1 MRTPGAGPW
10 TTRPRLQRRTNQNA
24 AEYVTR
30 RGNPASRR
38 KGAHALLVTR
48 PLAYVLAAV
57 VIAGC
62 GRSTTG
68 APIGDSSGA
77 GGRTGAAGA
86 GSGGTNAGGSTG
98 SGGKSGFAG
107 MSGETGGSR
116 GGSAGSNIGGGASGS
131 AASTG
136 GAIGGAGGSAAGG
149 SAGAADAGLS
159 DAADGGQDLYPLMKV
174 LPLFTAANVP
184 ARGPMESPPS
194 AKSWTSP
201 ATLPTR
207 IGNGIAQHPMLY
219 VGENY
224 NRISLVN
231 GGKVIWT
238 YDTAPGY
245 ELDDVWM
252 LSNGH
257 ILYSHLKFIEEL
269 TPDKQVVWHY
279 APTSPDE
286 IHSCQPIGL
295 DRVLF
300 FENSPP
306 PMGRIRIYNKTTK
319 TFEVDHALAVPTDNL
334 HGELRRIRMTAAGTY
349 LAAYLDGGKVIEY
362 DKDFNVVWTYTT
374 ARPWSAVRLKN
385 GNTLIQDESLGMT
398 KEVNPAMQI
407 VWQLAKTDLTLP
419 AGTMMGNTQSCERL
433 SNGDTVMLA
442 DVYGISSANYVNS
455 IQAVEVTP
463 AKQIVWILQDWIHLG
478 DATSAQFLDEP
489 GYPEVPG
496 GTNH

>member
-1 MRTPGAGPW
+1 MAPSGGS
-10 TTRPRLQRRTNQNA
+10 
-24 AEYVTR
+24 
-30 RGNPASRR
+30 GNPSGVG
-38 KGAHALLVTR
+38 GA
-48 PLAYVLAAV
+48 
-57 VIAGC
+57 
-62 GRSTTG
+62 
-68 APIGDSSGA
+68 
-77 GGRTGAAGA
+77 RTGSGVGGGA
-86 GSGGTNAGGSTG
+86 GSVGG
-98 SGGKSGFAG
+98 
-107 MSGETGGSR
+107 R
-116 GGSAGSNIGGGASGS
+116 GGSSSSGGAGNASGGASGS

-136 GAIGGAGGSAAGG
+136 EAIGGAGGSAAGG
-149 SAGAADAGLS
+149 GAGDSAAGGSAGGSAAGGSVGAADAGLS
-159 DAADGGQDLYPLMKV
+159 DAADGGHDLYPLMKV

-306 PMGRIRIYNKTTK
+306 PMGKIRIYNKTTK
-319 TFEVDHALAVPTDNL
+319 TFEVDHTLTVPTDDL

-407 VWQLAKTDLTLP
+407 VWQLAKTDLMLP
-419 AGTMMGNTQSCERL
+419 AGTLMGNTQSCERL
-433 SNGDTVMLA
+433 SNGNTVMLA
-442 DVYGISSANYVNS
+442 DVYGISSANYVKS

-463 AKQIVWILQDWIHLG
+463 AKEIVWILQDWIHLG

-496 GTNH
+496 DTNH

>member
-1 MRTPGAGPW
+1 MH
-10 TTRPRLQRRTNQNA
+10 QRAPHRKI
-24 AEYVTR
+24 
-30 RGNPASRR
+30 PATILM
-38 KGAHALLVTR
+38 GLCC
-48 PLAYVLAAV
+48 LALAACNSAAPTAASGGGGSPSAV
-57 VIAGC
+57 GGARNDGGI
-62 GRSTTG
+62 GRGTG
-68 APIGDSSGA
+68 GLGGHGGSSSSGTA
-77 GGRTGAAGA
+77 G
-86 GSGGTNAGGSTG
+86 NAS
-98 SGGKSGFAG
+98 
-107 MSGETGGSR
+107 
-116 GGSAGSNIGGGASGS
+116 GGASGS
-131 AASTG
+131 AASAGEATG
-136 GAIGGAGGSAAGG
+136 GAAGFAAGG
-149 SAGAADAGLS
+149 SAGAADAGSS
-159 DAADGGQDLYPLMKV
+159 DAADGGEDLYPLIKV

-231 GGKVIWT
+231 DGKVIWT
-238 YDTAPGY
+238 YDTVPGY

-279 APTSPDE
+279 TPTSPDE

-306 PMGRIRIYNKTTK
+306 PMGKIRIYNKTTK
-319 TFEVDHALAVPTDNL
+319 TFEVDHAVTVPTDDL

-349 LAAYLDGGKVIEY
+349 LASYLDGGKVIEY

-419 AGTMMGNTQSCERL
+419 AGTLMGNTQSCERL
-433 SNGDTVMLA
+433 SNGDTVMFA
-442 DVYGISSANYVNS
+442 DVYGISSANYVKS

-463 AKQIVWILQDWIHLG
+463 AKQIVSILQDWIHLG

-496 GTNH
+496 DTNH